1 MRIIRGDDRWL
12 FLTPE
17 IEREV
22 PSLLAA
28 LGAGDADVEA
38 GRIEQLIHDGRMQD
52 WFDYLRDCRARLEA
66 AAVTGEQAA
75 SAERLAA
82 VLREQYLLAPALRDD
97 EAHDAPERR
106 RLEELLW
113 TSH

>member
-1 MRIIRGDDRWL
+1 VRIIRGDDRWL

-22 PSLLAA
+22 PTLLAA
-28 LGAGDADVEA
+28 LGAGDAGVESA
-38 GRIEQLIHDGRMQD
+38 RIERLIHDGRMQD
-52 WFDYLRDCRARLEA
+52 WFDYLRDCRERLEA
-66 AAVTGEQAA
+66 ADATGDRSAP
-75 SAERLAA
+75 AERLAA

>member
-28 LGAGDADVEA
+28 LGAGEADVEA
-38 GRIEQLIHDGRMQD
+38 GRIERLIHDGQMQD
-52 WFDYLRDCRARLEA
+52 WFDYLRDCRARLEHA
-66 AAVTGEQAA
+66 ELAGEQAA

-97 EAHDAPERR
+97 EAHDAPERQ